1 MFENNISHEAF
12 FEPFF
17 GGVKLSLHSD
27 ISRLCMGMGKLLV
40 DVVVGKLI

>member
-17 GGVKLSLHSD
+17 DGVRLSLHFD
-27 ISRLCMGMGKLLV
+27 ISRQCKGKLLV
-40 DVVVGKLI
+40 DVVAGKLI